1 MHTIKFPIATG
12 KEKEKILAKG
22 FRAMVQF
29 HNIMVREAKRRLWH
43 LQHDPEYQRLR
54 TEYGQTA
61 KKKDEAEKKRLGKL
75 LNECIKC
82 YDLTEHSFMEMGKNS
97 ISKNGKIS
105 TLSRQRAGMGFG
117 TMIHI
122 MRNTIKRTS
131 FPNIRM
137 RSNTM
142 DASSR

>member
-1 MHTIKFPIATG
+1 MHTIKFPIVTG

-82 YDLTEHSFMEMGKNS
+82 YDLTEHSLQKYGAFYQKKYPHL
-97 ISKNGKIS
+97 ISS
-105 TLSRQRAGMGFG
+105 HQAQEEASRV
-117 TMIHI
+117 
-122 MRNTIKRTS
+122 
-131 FPNIRM
+131 
-137 RSNTM
+137 
-142 DASSR
+142 